1 LARLS
6 DHWNHDKSV
15 FMTPKIQKL
24 QKEYYELLDTQ
35 VFNPDELDYHI
46 LDYHIPL
53 LESIDVVDSGCISVF
68 DLYQRR
74 HVYYSAKYLV
84 TLGWDSERAKTDME
98 YSNSLIHPDDLPL
111 LFQAGIYYIR
121 MGFSLPDKTQSRDFK
136 TIFDYRVIGK
146 DGKYVRVIEQQVPL
160 EFDKSGNVWLAL
172 SMLDLSPDKDISIPF
187 RGRLMNQRT
196 GELYHFPPEGNSAKQ
211 ITSSLT
217 NREKEILQLISRGL
231 ISKEIADKLYI
242 SVNTV
247 NTHRQRIIEKLN
259 VSNTYEAIKYGHERG
274 LF

>member
-1 LARLS
+1 M
-6 DHWNHDKSV
+6 DTV
-15 FMTPKIQKL
+15 L
-24 QKEYYELLDTQ
+24 QQLFEEYEKLLDGQ
-35 VFNPDELDYHI
+35 VFNPAELDYHI

-68 DLYQRR
+68 DLYQRK
-74 HVYYSAKYLV
+74 HVYYSPKYSTV
-84 TLGWDSERAKTDME
+84 LGWDSKRAETDVN
-98 YSNSLIHPDDLPL
+98 YTNSLIHPDDLPM
-111 LFQAGIYYIR
+111 LFKAGIYYISL
-121 MGFSLPDKTQSRDFK
+121 GFALPDKMSARYYK

-146 DGKYVRVIEQQVPL
+146 EGTYVRIIEQQIPL

-172 SMLDLSPDKDISIPF
+172 SLMDLSPDKNVDTPF
-187 RGRLMNQRT
+187 RGRLKNQHT
-196 GELYHFPPEGNSAKQ
+196 GELFHFPPEEDVIRPN
-211 ITSSLT
+211 TYLT
-217 NREKEILQLISRGL
+217 NREKEILQLIAYGL

-259 VSNTYEAIKYGHERG
+259 VNNTYEAIRYAHERG